1 MTYLRYGHA
10 PGDLREAFAEA
21 IELDLKEIEF
31 RDHTISVERL
41 CGLLWNC
48 TDILPQWIANDLDE
62 PRLAT
67 YAAAARECMSQIRR
81 REAMKAR
88 A

>member
-10 PGDLREAFAEA
+10 PGDLRDAFAEA
-21 IELDLKEIEF
+21 IELDPKEVEF
-31 RDHTISVERL
+31 RGQRITLARL

-48 TDILPQWIANDLDE
+48 TDVLPQQIANDLDE

-67 YAAAARECMSQIRR
+67 YAAAARECMAQIRR